1 MSEYNICSA
10 LVHAKQDQIETVRK
24 ELEQQSGVEV
34 HAQTDDGRLIV
45 TIEDELRREVGDR
58 IMGFYSIDGVLSAS
72 MIYQYSDN
80 DLDIMSEEE
89 TIELKPSE
97 ERMSA

>member
-10 LVHAKQDQIETVRK
+10 LVHAKQGQIEAVKK
-24 ELEQQSGVEV
+24 ELEQQSGVEI
-34 HAQTDDGRLIV
+34 HAVTDDGRLIV
-45 TIEDELRREVGDR
+45 TIEDDSRKVVGER

-80 DLDIMSEEE
+80 DLDIMNDEE